1 MNVLGEEWIEGSL
14 EEKNLWLLEDEKLN
28 TSQYCVLAKKT
39 ASWAASK
46 EVWTVTLFFYSA
58 LVRSHLEYCVQLW
71 GPQPEKNMDLL
82 EWV

>member
-46 EVWTVTLFFYSA
+46 EV
-58 LVRSHLEYCVQLW
+58 
-71 GPQPEKNMDLL
+71 
-82 EWV
+82 